1 MVGRRRIVGAGLI
14 HRMRAPVP
22 LFLALFALAACG
34 ERADAPATPAEK
46 VSAANPASDGEA
58 SVPAVLN
65 AADLR
70 RVCRAGLAAIHGQD
84 LSAIQIDGLEGHVVN
99 ASWRAPVDGG
109 RRRAQC
115 RVDGDL
121 VTWKPADAPA
131 PEQDRW
137 MNQSGDPVTRFVLD
151 GDAITINT
159 TLPDGTTATE
169 EYSAA
174 AEQEAR

>member
-1 MVGRRRIVGAGLI
+1 
-14 HRMRAPVP
+14 MRVLAILMLAP
-22 LFLALFALAACG
+22 FALAACG
-34 ERADAPATPAEK
+34 ERAEEGAPTPAEA
-46 VSAANPASDGEA
+46 VSAAPAQSDVA
-58 SVPAVLN
+58 PPAPVVLN

-70 RVCRAGLAAIHGQD
+70 RVCRAGLAGIHGQQLAD
-84 LSAIQIDGLEGHVVN
+84 ISIDGVEGEVVN

-115 RVDGDL
+115 RVEGDL
-121 VTWKPADAPA
+121 ITWRPADAVN
-131 PEQDRW
+131 PEQARW

-151 GDAITINT
+151 GEAITINT

-169 EYSAA
+169 TYAVA

>member
-1 MVGRRRIVGAGLI
+1 
-14 HRMRAPVP
+14 MRAFAV
-22 LFLALFALAACG
+22 LMLAPFALAACG
-34 ERADAPATPAEK
+34 ERAEEGAPTPAEV
-46 VSAANPASDGEA
+46 VSAAPAESDA
-58 SVPAVLN
+58 APAAPRVLD

-70 RVCRAGLAAIHGQD
+70 RVCRAGLAGIHGQRLED
-84 LSAIQIDGLEGHVVN
+84 ISIDGVEGEVVN

-115 RVDGDL
+115 RVEGDL
-121 VTWKPADAPA
+121 ITWKPADAGT
-131 PEQDRW
+131 PEQARW

-151 GDAITINT
+151 GGAITINT

-169 EYSAA
+169 TYAVA

>member
-1 MVGRRRIVGAGLI
+1 
-14 HRMRAPVP
+14 MRA
-22 LFLALFALAACG
+22 LAVMFGTVFALAACG
-34 ERADAPATPAEK
+34 ERADAPAPTPAEK
-46 VSAANPASDGEA
+46 VSAVNPASDAEA
-58 SVPAVLN
+58 SVPVVLN

-70 RVCRAGLAAIHGQD
+70 GVCKAGLAAIHGQN
-84 LSAIQIDGLEGHVVN
+84 LSAIEIDGLEGQIVN

-115 RVDGDL
+115 RVDGDII
-121 VTWKPADAPA
+121 TWKQVGATN

-159 TLPDGTTATE
+159 TLPDGSTTAE
-169 EYSAA
+169 EYSVA

>member
-1 MVGRRRIVGAGLI
+1 MGRIAVLR
-14 HRMRAPVP
+14 
-22 LFLALFALAACG
+22 LASLSRAACG
-34 ERADAPATPAEK
+34 ERAEEAAPPPAEAVSATPPEATD
-46 VSAANPASDGEA
+46 AAPVA
-58 SVPAVLN
+58 PTVLD

-70 RVCRAGLAAIHGQD
+70 RVCRAGLAGIHGQTIGD
-84 LSAIQIDGLEGHVVN
+84 ITIDGLEGDVVN

-115 RVDGDL
+115 RVENNL
-121 VTWKPADAPA
+121 ITWKPADAGNPDQA
-131 PEQDRW
+131 RW

-151 GDAITINT
+151 GEAITINT

-169 EYSAA
+169 EYAVA

>member
-1 MVGRRRIVGAGLI
+1 MKHAV
-14 HRMRAPVP
+14 AP
-22 LFLALFALAACG
+22 LLMLLSLAACG
-34 ERADAPATPAEK
+34 ERTDAPATPAEK

-58 SVPAVLN
+58 SVPVVLT
-65 AADLR
+65 AQILR

-84 LSAIQIDGLEGHVVN
+84 LSAIEIDGLEGQVVN

-121 VTWKPADAPA
+121 VTWRPADAPT
-131 PEQDRW
+131 PEQNRW
-137 MNQSGDPVTRFVLD
+137 MNQSGDPAVRFVLD

-169 EYSAA
+169 EYAVA

>member
-1 MVGRRRIVGAGLI
+1 
-14 HRMRAPVP
+14 MRA
-22 LFLALFALAACG
+22 LAVLLLTPFALAACG
-34 ERADAPATPAEK
+34 ERADEAAPTAVEV
-46 VSAANPASDGEA
+46 VSAAPAESDA
-58 SVPAVLN
+58 APTAPAVLD

-70 RVCRAGLAAIHGQD
+70 RVCRAGLAGIHGQRLED
-84 LSAIQIDGLEGHVVN
+84 ISIDGVEGEVVN

-115 RVDGDL
+115 RVEGDL
-121 VTWKPADAPA
+121 ITWKPDDAGT
-131 PEQDRW
+131 PEQARW

-151 GDAITINT
+151 GGAITINT

-169 EYSAA
+169 TYAVA